1 MRSSCSTGTGCD
13 NRVGR
18 TGVESED
25 LRQFRPGLGLRRG
38 SVRGRGRCVLLVA
51 AASNPEQALLQLD
64 NRRKFARRN
73 APVDPS
79 VQHHRDA
86 VGDRAG
92 NADVL
97 LDQQNLEVSLLSEAR
112 EQSFDLLDDHRGE
125 PLRRLVHHEQASVL
139 KQSARDRE
147 PLLLAARELAPAT
160 VAPLGKAGK
169 VA

>member
-1 MRSSCSTGTGCD
+1 MA
-13 NRVGR
+13 V
-18 TGVESED
+18 
-25 LRQFRPGLGLRRG
+25 
-38 SVRGRGRCVLLVA
+38 
-51 AASNPEQALLQLD
+51 ASNPEQALLQLD
-64 NRRKFARRN
+64 IRRQFARRN
-73 APVDPS
+73 DLVDPP
-79 VQHHRDA
+79 VHHHRDA
-86 VGDRAG
+86 VGDRAA

-112 EQSFDLLDDHRGE
+112 EQRFDLLDDHRGE

-147 PLLLAARELAPAT
+147 HPLLAARELAPAI